1 MIRRPPRSTLFPYTT
16 LFRSDDRLHAGRAAE
31 RLVGVLLERDGRAA
45 PKAAVGGDDEARI
58 GVVDALADG
67 LGREAAEDHAV
78 RRPDPGAREHGDRE
92 LGHHRHVD
100 RDPVALLDAV
110 PLERRGE
117 PADFAVEVPVGQDA
131 AVPGLAFPDQ
141 GGLGAPRTGDVTVE
155 AVVRDVQLAA
165 DEPLG
170 VGGLPLERL
179 LPRLEPVEV
188 TGPLFP
194 ESDEVLPRLG
204 VDRGRLDQRILH
216 ERLRRRE
223 LPVLAEQGL
232 DRNVLR
238 LFRHSQTPQR
248 EWRRSQSSVPDY
260 IGGRGG
266 FKVGA
271 GRARAPP
278 SPPSRRAGPPPSPA
292 PPTPAPPRA
301 APPRA
306 RA

>member
-1 MIRRPPRSTLFPYTT
+1 
-16 LFRSDDRLHAGRAAE
+16 
-31 RLVGVLLERDGRAA
+31 
-45 PKAAVGGDDEARI
+45 
-58 GVVDALADG
+58 
-67 LGREAAEDHAV
+67 
-78 RRPDPGAREHGDRE
+78 
-92 LGHHRHVD
+92 
-100 RDPVALLDAV
+100 
-110 PLERRGE
+110 
-117 PADFAVEVPVGQDA
+117 VEVPVGQDA

-141 GGLGAPRTGDVTVE
+141 GGLGAPWTDDVTVE
-155 AVVRDVQLAA
+155 AVVCDVQLAA

-238 LFRHSQTPQR
+238 LFRHRQTPQR
-248 EWRRSQSSVPDY
+248 EWRRSQSSVP
-260 IGGRGG
+260 IIAASGGNSRS
-266 FKVGA
+266 A
-271 GRARAPP
+271 RDAPARAGQPTRRIGAASRNASIRAS
-278 SPPSRRAGPPPSPA
+278 SPGASSSATLTRTFHSRPSRAVRRLTAGSSSTASARRASSRSPYSRLRA
-292 PPTPAPPRA
+292 MTVRFETPRSRA
-301 APPRA
+301 NA
-306 RA
+306 RDGVGLITLTSASHLRSASV